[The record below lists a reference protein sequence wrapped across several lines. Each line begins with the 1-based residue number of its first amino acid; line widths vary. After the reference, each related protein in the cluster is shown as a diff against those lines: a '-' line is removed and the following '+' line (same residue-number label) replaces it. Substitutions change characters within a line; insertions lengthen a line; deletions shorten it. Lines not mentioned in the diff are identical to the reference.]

1 VHPQIENA
9 SPLPLS
15 EAEKLHVQKV
25 LSLTKGNKTK
35 AAELLNIGV
44 TTLYRK
50 IEEYNI
56 HT

>member
-1 VHPQIENA
+1 LH
-9 SPLPLS
+9 SDWPLS
-15 EAEKLHVQKV
+15 EVGKWHIQKV

-35 AAELLNIGV
+35 AAELMNIGL

-56 HT
+56 HA